1 MVAAC
6 CECMYFL
13 APECYF
19 QKGLFFMNNFDKI
32 SWDKSEQTINRP
44 NLFCHRYKKK
54 SPDEMSGGFLINL
67 SGIII
72 SAQRGT

>member
-44 NLFCHRYKKK
+44 NLFFTVTKK
-54 SPDEMSGGFLINL
+54 SRLTKCQAAFLLI
-67 SGIII
+67 
-72 SAQRGT
+72 